1 MYALMLLLGANMY
14 SPARFV
20 NLSSGIG
27 TDLSFIS
34 YIYVLLLV
42 EVLNVVL
49 SPPITILSLTIILIC
64 PQMTTKVVLLAA
76 INVSKTILKSW
87 LVLTE
92 SWLVLTESWFILTE
106 NWLVLTESWLVLI
119 EGIIKV
125 RRCVSGIRRV
135 L

>member
-49 SPPITILSLTIILIC
+49 SPPITILSLNQSQFSL
-64 PQMTTKVVLLAA
+64 Q
-76 INVSKTILKSW
+76 VSS
-87 LVLTE
+87 
-92 SWLVLTESWFILTE
+92 
-106 NWLVLTESWLVLI
+106 
-119 EGIIKV
+119 
-125 RRCVSGIRRV
+125 
-135 L
+135 